1 MNNANTGTLLFTTQQ
16 SISDD
21 VIGDIQSQAIIFIS
35 KKITTIPARIV
46 CIGGKKYRYVA
57 LSEVLDLLHDY
68 AAELHNGA
76 TPPLMGDQH
85 A

>member
-1 MNNANTGTLLFTTQQ
+1 MNNANTGTPLFTPQQ

-21 VIGDIQSQAIIFIS
+21 VIGDIQSQAIIAIR
-35 KKITTIPARIV
+35 KKITTIPARV
-46 CIGGKKYRYVA
+46 VWSGERDCRYVA
-57 LSEVLDLLHDY
+57 LSEVLDLLDDC

-76 TPPLMGDQH
+76 TAPLMGDQH